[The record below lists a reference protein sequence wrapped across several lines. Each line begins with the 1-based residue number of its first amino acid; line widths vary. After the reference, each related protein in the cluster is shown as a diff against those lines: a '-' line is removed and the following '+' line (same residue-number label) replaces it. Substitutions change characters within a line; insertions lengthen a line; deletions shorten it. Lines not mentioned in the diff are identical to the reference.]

1 MLLPYG
7 ATAQAGIIVE
17 GDAVVIDYIA
27 VTLEIPTQS
36 YLTDVA
42 PHLDVCSRFQSED
55 STAAL
60 TTDKFLAQSAFNS
73 PLLLRGAGQ
82 SQLTGYQIDGVL
94 AKSCTFGHLPIGQIW
109 VLHLYKGPGIVIPTR
124 AVFLSKSEKTGM
136 AADSA
141 FRAAKMGGYLMDI
154 IGMKVFLEYIVVL
167 FSPYGSLCLK
177 PGSIALLDMVQFFS

>member
-73 PLLLRGAGQ
+73 PLLLRGAGRF
-82 SQLTGYQIDGVL
+82 S
-94 AKSCTFGHLPIGQIW
+94 
-109 VLHLYKGPGIVIPTR
+109 
-124 AVFLSKSEKTGM
+124 FLSPRR
-136 AADSA
+136 
-141 FRAAKMGGYLMDI
+141 RAWRLT
-154 IGMKVFLEYIVVL
+154 VL
-167 FSPYGSLCLK
+167 TAQQRWEAISW
-177 PGSIALLDMVQFFS
+177 I